1 MRGGEGPV
9 SVETPAIL
17 VVDDNQPT
25 REILKRRLDRQGY
38 SVSEAAD
45 GERAIE
51 LVRKH
56 PFDLVLLDLVMP
68 GLDGLGT
75 LSRLRDLHT
84 AANLPIIMLTSK
96 EGSAEI
102 IEALKRGANDY
113 VTKSEDF
120 SVILA
125 RINTQLSLRRLLEQ
139 VREMAVKDSL
149 TGIYNRR
156 GFFELAEK
164 EEQRFLRY
172 GGSLHAIMVDLDRF
186 KHINDTHGHRVG
198 DRVLVVAADRCRKAL
213 RSSDLLGRWG
223 GEEFAVLLPEIDFE
237 GARQT
242 AQRLTEVLAATPIDT
257 PEGQIRTTLSAGVAT
272 FDGSCRN
279 LGDLLNH
286 ADKALYEAKR
296 RGRNQVHVYPRAE
309 AEKPVG

>member
-1 MRGGEGPV
+1 M
-9 SVETPAIL
+9 SLETPAIL

-25 REILKRRLDRQGY
+25 REILKRRLDRQGFA
-38 SVSEAAD
+38 VTEAGD

-56 PFDLVLLDLVMP
+56 PFDLVLLDIVMP

-75 LSRLRDLHT
+75 LSRLRDIHT
-84 AANLPIIMLTSK
+84 AANLPIIMLSAK
-96 EGSAEI
+96 EGSADV

-113 VTKSEDF
+113 VTKAEDF

-125 RINTQLSLRRLLEQ
+125 RINTQLSLRRLNEQ

-156 GFFELAEK
+156 GFFELAEI
-164 EEQRFLRY
+164 EEKRFLRY

-186 KHINDTHGHRVG
+186 KYINDTHGHRVG
-198 DRVLVVAADRCRKAL
+198 DRVLVVAASRCRKQL
-213 RSSDLLGRWG
+213 RSSDLIGRWG
-223 GEEFAVLLPEIDFE
+223 GEEFVILLPEIDFD
-237 GARQT
+237 GAQLT
-242 AQRLTEVLAATPIDT
+242 AQRLREVLSSAPIET
-257 PEGQIRTTLSAGVAT
+257 PEGEIRVTLSAGVAT
-272 FDGSCRN
+272 FDGSCKN

-296 RGRNQVHVYPRAE
+296 GGRNQVHVYPPAE
-309 AEKPVG
+309 SPKPVG